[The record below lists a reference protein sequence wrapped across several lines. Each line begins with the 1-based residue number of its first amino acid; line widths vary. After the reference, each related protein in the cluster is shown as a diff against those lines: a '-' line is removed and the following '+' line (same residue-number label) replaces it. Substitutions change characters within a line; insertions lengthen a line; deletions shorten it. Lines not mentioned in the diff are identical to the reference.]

1 MICFRD
7 LTKWLTVGYFWM
19 AYYFNISLISSND
32 YYIYWTDWL
41 GYGGGCG
48 VSFWLGFGG
57 AWTGYF
63 YCGIIIEDVVGST
76 NYGLVVFM
84 TSSYLK
90 YLNGGNLTNLI
101 LSRA

>member
-1 MICFRD
+1 
-7 LTKWLTVGYFWM
+7 M

-32 YYIYWTDWL
+32 YYIDWTDSL
-41 GYGGGCG
+41 GYGVGCG

-63 YCGIIIEDVVGST
+63 YCVTIIEDVVGST